1 MLETINNY
9 NYKSF
14 KNYTGPSIDKFKKKN
29 IFFGYNGK
37 GKTALS
43 KGIINEFL
51 KDSENTDAN
60 YRFYN
65 KDYIKNNLLLEN
77 NNGLK
82 GIVATFGAKDVDV
95 EKEILEKEKEIKDTL
110 TITKDINDAED
121 KINNEISNI
130 FNSKKGNSSIKK
142 KVANNIEELIEAYK
156 KDLQHALKLVTK
168 DELTNFKDASEY
180 EKDLL
185 ALQTLKITDVN
196 VINEEEINSIY
207 DIMSTEYNAEEIPST
222 KIIEWLKEGLEIHKK
237 ENSVYCK
244 FCGGN
249 LNMKEIEEKTQKYLE
264 DRKQQDLQKLEFFID
279 KLKNIINTKEAILY
293 NGQIVSNMVGDSV
306 DDIYDIVIEN
316 IDKLENYVDI
326 SDLKI
331 KNMTNTYQFDKETI
345 IDIMTNISNAF
356 ANINNEK
363 NNKILTLNSKIEKS
377 NILIKGAI
385 ALEISNNSLIKTLI
399 TEKEEKTKILHET
412 EKNNQKLLIQ
422 ISKLKNSKS
431 TTSDFANY
439 INELL
444 LQLGIDFY
452 LDIVE
457 KNYVIKHRND
467 NIPLLLDDISE
478 GENNLLALLFFYYEL
493 FNDDKQ
499 KQFKDEIKTIIVDDP
514 ISSVDDVNKMY
525 ILELVKKIV
534 DLECPQIFIFTHVWE
549 DFCNICYG
557 KKDSDKEGKETP
569 YRFYEIKK
577 NENGSYLVK
586 TKTKETPYKHDFKEI
601 YEFSKKTN
609 TDDLTDCEIY
619 HYPNIMRKILEQ
631 FMSFKVSNSS
641 PTSDNI
647 NNVKIALCKD
657 VNQVSN
663 NDNIQI
669 PVLLDVCN
677 ILSHKSARNPEQIL
691 KSAQYLMRK
700 IETVDINHFTNMT
713 N

>member
-1 MLETINNY
+1 MLEIINNY

-14 KNYTGPSIDKFKKKN
+14 KNYTGPSENKFKKKN

-51 KDSENTDAN
+51 KDSKNIDAN

-77 NNGLK
+77 NSVLK
-82 GIVATFGAKDVDV
+82 GVVATFGSKDVDV
-95 EKEILEKEKEIKDTL
+95 EKEISEKEEQIKDTL
-110 TITKDINDAED
+110 TITKDINNIEN

-130 FNSKKGNSSIKK
+130 FISKKGNSSIKK
-142 KVANNIEELIEAYK
+142 KSANSIIELIEAYK
-156 KDLQHALKLVTK
+156 KDLQPALKLATK
-168 DELTNFKDASEY
+168 EELTNFKDTLEY

-185 ALQTLKITDVN
+185 TLQTLKIIDVN

-207 DIMSTEYNAEEIPST
+207 NIMSTKYNNDEIPST
-222 KIIEWLKEGLEIHKK
+222 KIIEWIKEGLEIHKK
-237 ENSVYCK
+237 ANLQHCK
-244 FCGGN
+244 FCDGN
-249 LNMKEIEEKTQKYLE
+249 LNIYQIEEKTKKYLE
-264 DRKQQDLQKLEFFID
+264 DRKQQDLQKLEFFLD
-279 KLKNIINTKEAILY
+279 KLKNIIDTKDAILY
-293 NGQIVSNMVGDSV
+293 NGQIVSNVVGDSV
-306 DDIYDIVIEN
+306 SNIYDTIIEN
-316 IDKLENYVDI
+316 IDKLEDYINI

-331 KNMTNTYQFDKETI
+331 KNMFNTYQFDKENI

-356 ANINNEK
+356 NSINKEK
-363 NNKILTLNSKIEKS
+363 NNKISILNSKIEKS

-385 ALEISNNSLIKTLI
+385 ALEISNNSLIKTLL
-399 TEKEEKTKILHET
+399 TEKEEKIKILQET
-412 EKNNQKLLIQ
+412 QKNNQKLSTEIF
-422 ISKLKNSKS
+422 KLKNIKS

-439 INELL
+439 INGLL

-499 KQFKDEIKTIIVDDP
+499 KQFKNEIKIIIVDDP
-514 ISSVDDVNKMY
+514 ISSVDDINKMY
-525 ILELVKKIV
+525 ILELVNKIV
-534 DLECPQIFIFTHVWE
+534 DLEYPQIFVFTHVWE

-557 KKDSDKEGKETP
+557 KTDCDKEGKETS

-577 NENGSYLVK
+577 NENGSYLTK
-586 TKTKETPYKHDFKEI
+586 TKTNETPYKHDFKEI
-601 YEFSKKTN
+601 YEFSKKTY
-609 TDDLTDCEIY
+609 TDNLTECEIY
-619 HYPNIMRKILEQ
+619 HFPNIMRKVLEQ
-631 FMSFKVSNSS
+631 FMTFKVSKSS

-647 NNVKIALCKD
+647 NNVKIALCGNI
-657 VNQVSN
+657 NQVSN

-677 ILSHKSARNPEQIL
+677 ILSHKSARNPDQIL

-700 IETVDINHFTNMT
+700 IEKVDINHFSNMI

>member
-1 MLETINNY
+1 
-9 NYKSF
+9 
-14 KNYTGPSIDKFKKKN
+14 
-29 IFFGYNGK
+29 
-37 GKTALS
+37 
-43 KGIINEFL
+43 
-51 KDSENTDAN
+51 
-60 YRFYN
+60 
-65 KDYIKNNLLLEN
+65 
-77 NNGLK
+77 
-82 GIVATFGAKDVDV
+82 
-95 EKEILEKEKEIKDTL
+95 
-110 TITKDINDAED
+110 
-121 KINNEISNI
+121 
-130 FNSKKGNSSIKK
+130 
-142 KVANNIEELIEAYK
+142 
-156 KDLQHALKLVTK
+156 
-168 DELTNFKDASEY
+168 
-180 EKDLL
+180 
-185 ALQTLKITDVN
+185 
-196 VINEEEINSIY
+196 
-207 DIMSTEYNAEEIPST
+207 
-222 KIIEWLKEGLEIHKK
+222 
-237 ENSVYCK
+237 
-244 FCGGN
+244 
-249 LNMKEIEEKTQKYLE
+249 
-264 DRKQQDLQKLEFFID
+264 
-279 KLKNIINTKEAILY
+279 
-293 NGQIVSNMVGDSV
+293 MVGDSV

-557 KKDSDKEGKETP
+557 KKDS
-569 YRFYEIKK
+569 
-577 NENGSYLVK
+577 
-586 TKTKETPYKHDFKEI
+586 
-601 YEFSKKTN
+601 
-609 TDDLTDCEIY
+609 
-619 HYPNIMRKILEQ
+619 
-631 FMSFKVSNSS
+631 
-641 PTSDNI
+641 
-647 NNVKIALCKD
+647 
-657 VNQVSN
+657 
-663 NDNIQI
+663 
-669 PVLLDVCN
+669 
-677 ILSHKSARNPEQIL
+677 
-691 KSAQYLMRK
+691 
-700 IETVDINHFTNMT
+700 
-713 N
+713 

>member
-1 MLETINNY
+1 M
-9 NYKSF
+9 
-14 KNYTGPSIDKFKKKN
+14 
-29 IFFGYNGK
+29 
-37 GKTALS
+37 S
-43 KGIINEFL
+43 KGIIDEFL
-51 KDSENTDAN
+51 KDSENTPAN

-77 NNGLK
+77 NLGLK
-82 GIVATFGAKDVDV
+82 GVIATFGSKDVDV
-95 EKEILEKEKEIKDTL
+95 EKEILQKEKEIKDTL
-110 TITKDINDAED
+110 TITKDIKSSEE
-121 KINNEISNI
+121 KINNEILNI
-130 FNSKKGNSSIKK
+130 FNYKKGNSSIKK
-142 KVANNIEELIEAYK
+142 KFASSIEELIEAYK
-156 KDLQHALKLVTK
+156 KDLQPALRLVTK
-168 DELTNFKDASEY
+168 DELINFKDTSEY

-185 ALQTLKITDVN
+185 ALQTLKIIDVS
-196 VINEEEINSIY
+196 VIYDEEINSINN
-207 DIMSTEYNAEEIPST
+207 IMLMEYNNEEIPST

-237 ENSVYCK
+237 ENSEQCK

-249 LNMKEIEEKTQKYLE
+249 LNIKEIEEKTQKYLK
-264 DRKQQDLQKLEFFID
+264 DRKQQDLQKLEIFVD
-279 KLKNIINTKEAILY
+279 KLKNIINIKETIIR
-293 NGQIVSNMVGDSV
+293 NGQVVSNMVGDSV
-306 DDIYDIVIEN
+306 NNFYDIVIEN
-316 IDKLENYVDI
+316 INKLEDYVYVI
-326 SDLKI
+326 DLKI
-331 KNMTNTYQFDKETI
+331 KNMTNVYQFDKENI
-345 IDIMTNISNAF
+345 INIMKNISNAF
-356 ANINNEK
+356 TNINNEK
-363 NNKILTLNSKIEKS
+363 NNKISILNSKIEKS

-385 ALEISNNSLIKTLI
+385 ALEISNNSLIKTLLA
-399 TEKEEKTKILHET
+399 EKEENTKVLEET
-412 EKNNQKLLIQ
+412 QKNNQKLLAE

-439 INELL
+439 LNELL

-499 KQFKDEIKTIIVDDP
+499 KQFKNEIKIIVVDDP

-525 ILELVKKIV
+525 ILELVKKIIN
-534 DLECPQIFIFTHVWE
+534 LEYPQIFIFTHVWE

-557 KKDSDKEGKETP
+557 KTGCDKEGEKTP

-586 TKTKETPYKHDFKEI
+586 TKTNETPYKHDFKEI
-601 YEFSKKTN
+601 YEFSKKVN
-609 TDDLTDCEIY
+609 ANDLTECEIY

-631 FMSFKVSNSS
+631 FMAFKVSNSS

-647 NNVKIALCKD
+647 NNVKIALCEN
-657 VNQVSN
+657 VNQVST

-691 KSAQYLMRK
+691 KSAQFLMRK
-700 IETVDINHFTNMT
+700 IEKVDINHFSNTIKQQNSPYSH
-713 N
+713 